1 MRERYEEELQKLNA
15 LLTQM
20 GNRIVESIGEAIE
33 ALVQQDKTK
42 AQSIIDS
49 DTEIN
54 GKQREIENLCMR
66 LILEQQPVAS
76 DLRTISS
83 ALKMVTDMERIGDH
97 AADISE
103 ITVLLK
109 SLPYTADFKDI
120 QSMAAKAMDMLVRAV
135 SAFVNRDIGEARN
148 VILQDD
154 VVDDLFRQV
163 KTDIIEGIHSNMENG
178 EQAIDLLMVAKYLE
192 RIGDHATNIAEWVI
206 FSITGERVDN

>member
-1 MRERYEEELQKLNA
+1 
-15 LLTQM
+15 
-20 GNRIVESIGEAIE
+20 
-33 ALVQQDKTK
+33 
-42 AQSIIDS
+42 
-49 DTEIN
+49 
-54 GKQREIENLCMR
+54 
-66 LILEQQPVAS
+66 
-76 DLRTISS
+76 
-83 ALKMVTDMERIGDH
+83 
-97 AADISE
+97 
-103 ITVLLK
+103 
-109 SLPYTADFKDI
+109 
-120 QSMAAKAMDMLVRAV
+120 MAAKAMDMLVRAV